1 MKLKVTLLFVVLAT
15 VTFGQKAI
23 VSSGGS
29 FNNGSGSA
37 SITVG
42 QTFSNYFAGSNGS
55 ISAGVQKS
63 IEIYTLSTPEST
75 PISINAVMYPNPSKE
90 FINLKI
96 ESSSI
101 IGLSYTLYNINGKE
115 LKKGKLAK
123 QNTQLNLKNFK
134 AGIYFLRVMKKN
146 KQIKVFK
153 LIKSSL

>member
-29 FNNGSGSA
+29 IKNGSGSA

-42 QTFSNYFAGSNGS
+42 QTFSNYFSGSNGS

-63 IEIYTLSTPEST
+63 IEIYTLSTPETT
-75 PISINAVMYPNPSKE
+75 PISINAIAYPNPSKE

-96 ESSSI
+96 DYSSLKD
-101 IGLSYTLYNINGKE
+101 LSFTLYNINGKV
-115 LKKGKLAK
+115 LKKGNIKQ
-123 QNTQLNLKNFK
+123 QNTPFNLRSFK
-134 AGIYFLRVMKKN
+134 AGVYFLRVMEKN

-153 LIKSSL
+153 LIKS